1 MTTTLTTLHPVLIAD
16 RDRDG
21 DEHYFASRQGGITG
35 TDIRDWRVP
44 SKRRAILKEKVTGD
58 HDGRRVRVFD
68 HGNAREPFISEW
80 AAMTHGAVNT
90 HALYAHPE
98 NPRHLCTPDGHLVG
112 FTGSGYDPGE
122 NGTVVEVKT
131 TTVSLLPG
139 PLTPERVLI
148 QEDQRSHFRK
158 MKYMRQVQWEMYVM
172 NAARC
177 LFIWEPFE
185 NKRDPETGN
194 LVVTGP
200 PEWVIIERDQAYID
214 MLVRE
219 ADEALEVID
228 QARAAN
234 IAGLPPV
241 SDIPVEEAMLLNDLR
256 QARESAALAEA
267 ARVKAWDAL
276 VEYYGGEDFEEEF
289 AEDRGFAS
297 VSRSIPQGRPTR
309 KFDREEAAKRA
320 PKRLAEHDAFVER
333 YTREFAGEPGKP
345 RLTITF
351 PNLG

>member
-1 MTTTLTTLHPVLIAD
+1 MTTALTTRPPVLVAD

-21 DEHYFASRQGGITG
+21 DERYFASRQGGITG
-35 TDIRDWRVP
+35 TEIRDWRVP

-80 AAMTHGAVNT
+80 AAATHGVVST
-90 HALYAHPE
+90 KALYAHPE

-112 FTGSGYDPGE
+112 FMGAGYEPGPI
-122 NGTVVEVKT
+122 GTVVEVKT
-131 TTVSLLPG
+131 TTVSLVPG
-139 PLTPERVLI
+139 PIDRARVLI
-148 QEDQRSHFRK
+148 EEDPRSHFRK

-172 NAARC
+172 NANQC

-185 NKRDPETGN
+185 NRTDPETGG

-200 PEWVIIERDQAYID
+200 PEWVIIPRDQEYID

-219 ADEALEVID
+219 ADEALAVID

-234 IAGLPPV
+234 VAGLPPV
-241 SDIPVEEAMLLNDLR
+241 SDIPVEEALLLNDLR
-256 QARESAALAEA
+256 QAREAAALAEA
-267 ARVKAWDAL
+267 SRVKAWDAL
-276 VEYYGGEDFEEEF
+276 SAYYGSDDFEEEF
-289 AEDRGFAS
+289 SEDRGFAT
-297 VSRSIPQGRPTR
+297 VSRSIPQGRASK
-309 KFDREEAAKRA
+309 KFDRDLAAERA
-320 PKRLAEHDAFVER
+320 PKRLAEHDAFIQR
-333 YTREFAGEPGKP
+333 YTVEVPGEPGKP